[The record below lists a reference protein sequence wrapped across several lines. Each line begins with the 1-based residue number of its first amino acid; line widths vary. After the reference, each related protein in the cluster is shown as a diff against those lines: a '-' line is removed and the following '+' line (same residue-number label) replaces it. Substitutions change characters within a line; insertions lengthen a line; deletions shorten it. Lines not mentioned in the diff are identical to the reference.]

1 MTQGLAGGQKETGR
15 EREDSF
21 LFFFSIR
28 MVTAELAAM
37 EEFPL
42 AFKKKTAKREILH
55 STLKKEGKK
64 KKRREICFDQQI
76 MNDSLP
82 AVEAQIKDRDK
93 IHSSSCYKFTS
104 QEVGGRHN

>member
-1 MTQGLAGGQKETGR
+1 
-15 EREDSF
+15 
-21 LFFFSIR
+21 

-55 STLKKEGKK
+55 STLQKEGKK